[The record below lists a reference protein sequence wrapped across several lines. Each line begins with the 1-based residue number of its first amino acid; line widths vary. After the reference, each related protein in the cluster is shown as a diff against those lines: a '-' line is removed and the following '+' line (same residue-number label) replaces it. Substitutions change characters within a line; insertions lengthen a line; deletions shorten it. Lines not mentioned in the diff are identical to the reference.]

1 MRGPCRE
8 VPNLVRVAMYIALSA
23 QTTLSPAPPI
33 LMDVEL
39 PTRPLQTV
47 ADVRQNDPEARRFSI
62 SVYSASGRLPLES
75 FDPRLNSSLPTHPA
89 SASELTI
96 STATGLQASRFC
108 AQAAACSAKFCTAV
122 EDLSVFTAANASV
135 TIPYSAELVRQ

>member
-1 MRGPCRE
+1 MKENNEHLP
-8 VPNLVRVAMYIALSA
+8 SA
-23 QTTLSPAPPI
+23 
-33 LMDVEL
+33 
-39 PTRPLQTV
+39 
-47 ADVRQNDPEARRFSI
+47 EA
-62 SVYSASGRLPLES
+62 PLES
-75 FDPRLNSSLPTHPA
+75 KLDPRLNSSLPTHPA
-89 SASELTI
+89 SASGLTI